1 MISQRVA
8 EVLDTAER
16 LRRRGEPAAAMSAVE
31 EVLRETPG
39 APRALLLKSRLL
51 YQNGSLRGALD
62 ALREVE
68 SLRGSREFAELRL
81 KLEEF
86 EDDQRRRAPFVTESM
101 ARLSVEQGYLLEA
114 MAIYRQLFEA
124 SPNRGEI
131 LDEVAR
137 LKVTVEREGSRGAD
151 AERVR
156 REVESNDRWLVEHP
170 RGA

>member
-1 MISQRVA
+1 MISQRIA
-8 EVLDTAER
+8 DVLDTAER
-16 LRRRGEPAAAMSAVE
+16 LRRRGELTAALSAVD
-31 EVLRETPG
+31 EVLREAPA

-51 YQNGSLRGALD
+51 YQSGGLRGGLD

-68 SLRGSREFAELRL
+68 SVRGTREFAELRVN
-81 KLEEF
+81 LEQL

-114 MAIYRQLFEA
+114 MEIYRQLFEI
-124 SPNRGEI
+124 SPNRSEI
-131 LDEVAR
+131 LDDVAR
-137 LKVTVEREGSRGAD
+137 LKAIVEREGSRDAD

-156 REVESNDRWLVEHP
+156 RELEACERWLAEHP